1 MGHVYLLLPHAY
13 VIRHL
18 ALVTYLLGE
27 KLGLQILQR
36 RDMHERVKVC
46 SSVPHDHL
54 AGSLSDM
61 ASIPI
66 AQFYQK
72 SFESHPYRTL
82 AFTNGGLN
90 ALGDA
95 VAQVSQRVV
104 SFDLCFSIVC

>member
-13 VIRHL
+13 IIKHL
-18 ALVTYLLGE
+18 RK
-27 KLGLQILQR
+27 KLGLQLQRHFVYR

-54 AGSLSDM
+54 ARLNALSDM

-66 AQFYQK
+66 ARFYEK

-104 SFDLCFSIVC
+104 SFYLCFSVVC